1 MDAKPTT
8 LFNTPEAISI
18 LQSASA
24 LLRPRQDLPGAGQL
38 SEILYIVASNAESF
52 DRNCQANVDWIG
64 KTTLSRIQSLGSS
77 AQKDDVDYIS
87 AVMFRFMIEY
97 DMSIKNELS
106 MEISTFIGNVYS
118 KRTGFG
124 PEAQRIVEFARQEMS
139 VGIIKKIINTEDFGS
154 LRNLSKISTT
164 VDQKI
169 MRWEGKLD
177 ETERKA
183 TRLGEVLEKQ
193 TQAFNFVGLHDGFLD
208 LSKEIKRELMLAH
221 IGIGL
226 FGLLVL
232 FPSAIDLSLIFMGGF
247 DFSKQHVQTLMAM
260 IVAIVAIT
268 LLFLY
273 FFRIALRKADS
284 CRAQL
289 IQVRLRMT
297 LCRFIQSY
305 ADYSSEIKAKNG
317 EALTKFENL
326 IFAGIVGSDDKLPST
341 FDGIEQLAT
350 FAKSI
355 TGKA

>member
-1 MDAKPTT
+1 MDATPIT
-8 LFNTPEAISI
+8 LFNTPEAVAI
-18 LQSASA
+18 LQSAA
-24 LLRPRQDLPGAGQL
+24 TLLRARQDLLGAGQL
-38 SEILYIVASNAESF
+38 SEILHIVASNAESF
-52 DRNCQANVDWIG
+52 DRNCQLNLEWVG
-64 KTTLSRIQSLGSS
+64 RQTLNRIQSLSSS
-77 AQKDDVDYIS
+77 AQKEDVDFIS
-87 AVMFRFMIEY
+87 AAMFRFMIEY

-106 MEISTFIGNVYS
+106 MEILSFIGNVYD
-118 KRTGFG
+118 KRAGFS
-124 PEAQRIVEFARQEMS
+124 PEAQRMVEFARQEMS

-164 VDQKI
+164 VNQKI
-169 MRWEGKLD
+169 TGWESKLD
-177 ETERKA
+177 ETEKKA
-183 TRLGEVLEKQ
+183 TQLGEVLEKQ

-208 LSKEIKRELMLAH
+208 LSTEIKRELMIAH

-232 FPSAIDLSLIFMGGF
+232 LPSSIDLSLIFMGIV
-247 DFSKQHVQTLMAM
+247 DFSKQNVQTLIAM
-260 IVAIVAIT
+260 VVAIVAIT

-355 TGKA
+355 TGKS